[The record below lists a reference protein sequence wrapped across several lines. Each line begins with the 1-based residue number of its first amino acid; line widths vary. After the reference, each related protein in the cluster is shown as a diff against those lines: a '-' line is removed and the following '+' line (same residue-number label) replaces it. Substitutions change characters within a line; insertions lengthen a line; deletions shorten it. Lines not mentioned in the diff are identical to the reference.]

1 MSDQTT
7 VDSPEIDNPE
17 TVTENTESVSTTT
30 ETKEASAPKVEVK
43 DGKTFVDGIR
53 VYSRDETN
61 KIAANAKAQVEK
73 SVLNELD
80 VDSFDQVKT
89 VISELRSV
97 SPDQDQPSLDVQSL
111 RDAVKKKEQSLEE
124 LQNTVTSL
132 KTELVL
138 KDHMSNLQNA
148 MPTEWQAEQRAAVI
162 DLMKARGMMQIQ
174 DSTFVIK
181 DGDNFLTTDGDTP
194 DYKTAVES
202 IGKSIGLQFAK
213 KGIDAVSTDN
223 SQSVEKSTRKSV
235 DEGRLSS
242 DNKYRSA
249 WVNYRKANPTLSMN
263 QVTHKAVLD
272 YMAKTN
278 NI

>member
-17 TVTENTESVSTTT
+17 TVTENTEAVSTAT
-30 ETKEASAPKVEVK
+30 ETAEASAPKVEVK

-73 SVLNELD
+73 SVLNDLD

-89 VISELRSV
+89 VINELRSV
-97 SPDQDQPSLDVQSL
+97 NTDQEQPSLDVQSL

-132 KTELVL
+132 KTELVM
-138 KDHMSNLQNA
+138 KDHMSNLHNA

-174 DSTFVIK
+174 DQTFVIK

-202 IGKSIGLQFAK
+202 IGKTIGLPLAK

-223 SQSVEKSTRKSV
+223 SQNVDKSTRKSV
-235 DEGRLSS
+235 DQNRLNS

-249 WVNYRKANPTLSMN
+249 WVQYRKQNPALSIN
-263 QVTHKAVLD
+263 DVTHKAVID
-272 YMAKTN
+272 FMEKKN

>member
-17 TVTENTESVSTTT
+17 TATENAENVSTATST
-30 ETKEASAPKVEVK
+30 PEASAPKVEVK

-73 SVLNELD
+73 NVLNELD

-97 SPDQDQPSLDVQSL
+97 NTNQEQPSLDVQSL
-111 RDAVKKKEQSLEE
+111 RDAVKKKEQSLDE
-124 LQNTVTSL
+124 LQNTVTAL
-132 KTELVL
+132 KTELVM

-148 MPTEWQAEQRAAVI
+148 MPTEWAGEQRAAVI

-174 DSTFVIK
+174 DETFVIK

-194 DYKTAVES
+194 DYRTAVES
-202 IGKSIGLQFAK
+202 IGKTIGLPFAK
-213 KGIDAVSTDN
+213 KGIDAVNTDN
-223 SQSVEKSTRKSV
+223 SQAVDKSTRKSV
-235 DEGRLSS
+235 DEGRLKS

-249 WVNYRKANPTLSMN
+249 WVGYRNANPSLGMA

-272 YMAKTN
+272 HMNKN
-278 NI
+278 K

>member
-1 MSDQTT
+1 MMSDQTT

-17 TVTENTESVSTTT
+17 TATENAENVSTATA
-30 ETKEASAPKVEVK
+30 TKEASAPKVEVK

-73 SVLNELD
+73 NVLNELD

-97 SPDQDQPSLDVQSL
+97 NTNQEQPSLDVQSL
-111 RDAVKKKEQSLEE
+111 RDAVKKKEQSLDE
-124 LQNTVTSL
+124 LQNTVTAL
-132 KTELVL
+132 KTELVM

-148 MPTEWQAEQRAAVI
+148 MPTEWAGEQRAAVI

-174 DSTFVIK
+174 DETFVIK

-194 DYKTAVES
+194 DYRTAVES
-202 IGKSIGLQFAK
+202 IGKTIGLPFAK
-213 KGIDAVSTDN
+213 KGIDAVSTD
-223 SQSVEKSTRKSV
+223 SGQAVDKSTRKSV
-235 DEGRLSS
+235 DESRLKS

-249 WVNYRKANPTLSMN
+249 WVGYRNANPSLGMA

-272 YMAKTN
+272 HMNKN
-278 NI
+278 K

>member
-7 VDSPEIDNPE
+7 VDSPEIDNPVTATE
-17 TVTENTESVSTTT
+17 NAENVNTVTLRE
-30 ETKEASAPKVEVK
+30 EAKAPTVEVK

-73 SVLNELD
+73 SVLSDLD

-97 SPDQDQPSLDVQSL
+97 TKDQDQPSLDVQSL
-111 RDAVKKKEQSLEE
+111 RDAVKKKEASNEE
-124 LQNTVTSL
+124 LLSQVSAL
-132 KTELVL
+132 RTELVL
-138 KDHMSNLQNA
+138 KDHMSNLQSA
-148 MPTEWQAEQRAAVI
+148 MPTEWQGEQRAAVI

-174 DSTFVIK
+174 DDTFVIR
-181 DGDNFLTTDGDTP
+181 DGENFLTTDGDTP
-194 DYKTAVES
+194 DYKGAVEK
-202 IGKSIGLQFAK
+202 IGKNLGLPFAK
-213 KGIDAVSTDN
+213 KGIDAVSSDN

-235 DEGRLSS
+235 DDSRLNTDS
-242 DNKYRSA
+242 KYRSA
-249 WVNYRKANPTLSMN
+249 WVGLRNANPSLTIG

-272 YMAKTN
+272 YMNK
-278 NI
+278 